1 MSKTALFSQLNTALP
16 WLDDAAKTDLLTYMD
31 MVLEKNKVLNLTA
44 ITDEAEFIKKHFVD
58 SLSLINLDICLIK
71 TRADAAIID
80 VGTGAGF
87 PGIPLAIA
95 LRGRGF
101 KFTLC
106 DSLQKRLDFL
116 ADVVRDL
123 NLENVELVHARAED
137 LAHEPRFNEKFDI
150 AVARAVSSLPELC
163 ELCIPFVK
171 VGGSFVSYKMAD
183 SQAEIE
189 SAKNAIEILGGDAKN
204 IGVSSYNIGAGPDDK
219 ERVLIEIKKISQ
231 TPGKY
236 PRKPGD
242 IKKKPL

>member
-16 WLDDAAKTDLLTYMD
+16 WLDDATKTDLLTYMG

-44 ITDEAEFIKKHFVD
+44 ITDEAEFIKRHFVD
-58 SLSLINLDICLIK
+58 SLSLINLDICQLK
-71 TRADAAIID
+71 SRADAAIID

-95 LRGRGF
+95 LRGRDF
-101 KFTLC
+101 RFVLC

-116 ADVVRDL
+116 ADVVRTL

-137 LAHEPRFNEKFDI
+137 LAHEVGFNEKFDI

-171 VGGSFVSYKMAD
+171 VGGSFVAYKMAD

-189 SAKNAIEILGGDAKN
+189 SAKSAIEILGGDSKN
-204 IGVSSYNIGAGPDDK
+204 IRVSSYYIGTEPGDR
-219 ERVLIEIKKISQ
+219 ERVLIEIKKVSS

-236 PRKPGD
+236 PRKPNE
-242 IKKKPL
+242 IKKRPL

>member
-1 MSKTALFSQLNTALP
+1 MSKIALFSQLNTALP
-16 WLDDAAKTDLLTYMD
+16 WLDDTAKTDLLTYMG

-58 SLSLINLDICLIK
+58 SLSLINLDICQLK
-71 TRADAAIID
+71 SRADAAIID

-116 ADVVRDL
+116 ADVVRTL
-123 NLENVELVHARAED
+123 NLEGVELVHARAED
-137 LAHEPRFNEKFDI
+137 LAHEVGFNEKFDI
-150 AVARAVSSLPELC
+150 AVARAVSSLPELS
-163 ELCIPFVK
+163 ELCLPFVK
-171 VGGSFVSYKMAD
+171 VGGSFVAYKMAGSED
-183 SQAEIE
+183 EIE
-189 SAKNAIEILGGDAKN
+189 SAKGAIEILGGDVQN
-204 IGVSSYNIGAGPDDK
+204 IGVSSYYIGTEPDDRK
-219 ERVLIEIKKISQ
+219 RVLIEIKKTSS

-236 PRKPGD
+236 PRKPNE
-242 IKKKPL
+242 IKKRPL

>member
-1 MSKTALFSQLNTALP
+1 MSNIAPFSQLNTALP
-16 WLDDAAKTDLLTYMD
+16 WLNEASKTDLLAYMN

-44 ITDEAEFIKKHFVD
+44 ITDETEFIKKHFID
-58 SLSLINLDICLIK
+58 SLSLINLDICQLK

-80 VGTGAGF
+80 IGTGAGF

-116 ADVVRDL
+116 ADVVKDL
-123 NLENVELVHARAED
+123 KLEGIELVHARAED
-137 LAHEPRFNEKFDI
+137 LAHEIGFNEKFDI

-183 SQAEIE
+183 SQDEVKG
-189 SAKNAIEILGGDAKN
+189 AKNAIETLGGDPKN
-204 IGVSSYNIGAGPDDK
+204 IGVSSYYIGTGPEDK
-219 ERVLIEIKKISQ
+219 ERVLIEIKKISS

-236 PRKPGD
+236 PRKPNE
-242 IKKKPL
+242 IKKRPL

>member
-16 WLDDAAKTDLLTYMD
+16 WLDDAAKTDLLTYMG

-44 ITDEAEFIKKHFVD
+44 ITGEAEFIKKHFVD
-58 SLSLINLDICLIK
+58 SLSLINLDICQLK

-95 LRGRGF
+95 LRGRDF
-101 KFTLC
+101 RFVLC

-116 ADVVRDL
+116 ADVVDTL
-123 NLENVELVHARAED
+123 KLEEVELVHARAED
-137 LAHEPRFNEKFDI
+137 LAHEVGFNEKFDI

-189 SAKNAIEILGGDAKN
+189 NAKSAIEILGGDPKN
-204 IGVSSYNIGAGPDDK
+204 IGVSSYNIGADPGDK
-219 ERVLIEIKKISQ
+219 ERVLIEIKKVSS

>member
-1 MSKTALFSQLNTALP
+1 MSNTTLFSQLNTALP
-16 WLDDAAKTDLLTYMD
+16 WLDDTAKTDLLTYMG

-44 ITDEAEFIKKHFVD
+44 ITDGAEFIKKHFVD
-58 SLSLINLDICLIK
+58 SLSLINLGICQLK
-71 TRADAAIID
+71 SRADAAIID

-116 ADVVRDL
+116 ADVVKDL

-137 LAHEPRFNEKFDI
+137 LAHEIGFNEKFDI

-189 SAKNAIEILGGDAKN
+189 SAKKAIEILGGDAQN
-204 IGVSSYNIGAGPDDK
+204 IGVSSYNVGTDPSDK
-219 ERVLIEIKKISQ
+219 ERVLIEIKKVSS

>member
-1 MSKTALFSQLNTALP
+1 MSNSALFSQLNTALP
-16 WLDDAAKTDLLTYMD
+16 WLDDAAKTDLLTYMG
-31 MVLEKNKVLNLTA
+31 MVLTKNKVLNLTA

-58 SLSLINLDICLIK
+58 SLSLVNLDICQLK
-71 TRADAAIID
+71 SRADAAIID

-95 LRGRGF
+95 LRGRDF
-101 KFTLC
+101 RFVLC

-116 ADVVRDL
+116 EEVVSAL
-123 NLENVELVHARAED
+123 NLEGVELVHARAED
-137 LAHEPRFNEKFDI
+137 LAHEIGFNEKFDI

-189 SAKNAIEILGGDAKN
+189 SAKSAIEILGGDAQN
-204 IGVSSYNIGAGPDDK
+204 IGVSSYSIGIDPGDK
-219 ERVLIEIKKISQ
+219 ERVLIEIKKVSS